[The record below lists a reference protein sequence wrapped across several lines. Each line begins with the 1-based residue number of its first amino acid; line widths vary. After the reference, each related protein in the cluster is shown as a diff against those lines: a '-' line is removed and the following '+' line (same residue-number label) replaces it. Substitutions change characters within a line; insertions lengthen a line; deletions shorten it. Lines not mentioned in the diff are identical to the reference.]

1 MPGILMMVRDTER
14 RYNDTFDNLK
24 ATLPEN
30 KGLKLCKRQADEER
44 N

>member
-1 MPGILMMVRDTER
+1 MSGILMMRDTER

-24 ATLPEN
+24 AILLEN